1 MSTGYQL
8 TSGSSVI
15 RLVDGATIPNSPSNI
30 DWQEYQAWLAAGN
43 TPSSAPTI
51 TQTPSQLAS
60 ADLVSVPVT
69 FTTSTSLSA
78 TYGISSEDRMDMLAE
93 MAELAKAATFTNG
106 TTSIA
111 WHDVSGNAHTMNPAQ
126 FSAFVSAIGTY
137 VTPLRAIV
145 KSNSGTVPQ
154 PEAVTVNA

>member
-1 MSTGYQL
+1 MSTYQL
-8 TSGSSVI
+8 TFGSTVI
-15 RLVDGATIPNSPSNI
+15 RTSDGAFIPESPGNA
-30 DWQEYQAWLAAGN
+30 DWQAYQSWLAAGN

-60 ADLVSVPVT
+60 AALVSVPVT

-78 TYGISSEDRMDMLAE
+78 TYGISSDDRIDMMAE

-106 TTSIA
+106 TTAIA
-111 WHDVSGNAHTMNPAQ
+111 WHDVLGNAHTMNPTQ
-126 FSAFVSAIGTY
+126 FSVFVSAIGTY

-154 PEAVTVNA
+154 PETVTVNA